1 VDWPPQPGNSATRA
15 VAPSVDLVP
24 EGKERP
30 TPGVAA
36 LLSGVR
42 ADRSHSVLD
51 LGAAAASGLR
61 LYGRFARRVRFAD
74 ILSGDTP
81 KKGWHTLVS
90 ALPPQPESPYD
101 LLFAWDIL
109 DRLFPDERPRLVE
122 RLAEVSAAEARL
134 HVIVDAAE
142 NDLRQPLRYTLL
154 GPDRMLCE
162 PTGPPQPARGRIL
175 PAKLERILK
184 PFHVIRGFTL
194 QGGLRE
200 YVAVRQG
207 H

>member
-1 VDWPPQPGNSATRA
+1 MDWLPQTGSSGAI
-15 VAPSVDLVP
+15 APSVDLVP

-36 LLSGVR
+36 LLDGVEE
-42 ADRSHSVLD
+42 DRSHSVLD

-74 ILSGDTP
+74 ILSGGAP
-81 KKGWHTLVS
+81 KQVWQTLVT

-109 DRLFPDERPRLVE
+109 DRLFPDERPRLVK
-122 RLAEVSAAEARL
+122 RLAEVSAVDARL

-142 NDLRQPLRYTLL
+142 DDLRQPLRYTLL

-162 PTGPPQPARGRIL
+162 PSGPPQPARGRIL
-175 PAKLERILK
+175 PAEVEKVLK
-184 PFHVIRGFTL
+184 PFQVIRAFTL
-194 QGGLRE
+194 KGGLRE
-200 YVAVRQG
+200 YVAVRRG